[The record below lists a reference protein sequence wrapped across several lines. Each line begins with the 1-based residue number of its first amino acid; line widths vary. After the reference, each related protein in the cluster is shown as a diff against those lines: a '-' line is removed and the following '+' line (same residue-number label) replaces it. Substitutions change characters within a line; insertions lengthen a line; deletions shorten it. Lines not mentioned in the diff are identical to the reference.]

1 MRLDRIYKLISLLAI
16 EYQCDV
22 TNDIEFFTSW
32 DHLYGLLERG
42 RLMKFLNL
50 SYNCL
55 EISKTETSQ
64 WSIFTVTGA
73 NEAGVDFVL
82 IQPFLVYYVN
92 PSCSN
97 AN

>member
-1 MRLDRIYKLISLLAI
+1 MPFNLLPFHLSQVSYSPMRLDRIYKLISLLAI

-22 TNDIEFFTSW
+22 TNDIEFFNSW

-55 EISKTETSQ
+55 EINKTEASQ
-64 WSIFTVTGA
+64 
-73 NEAGVDFVL
+73 
-82 IQPFLVYYVN
+82 
-92 PSCSN
+92 
-97 AN
+97 

>member
-1 MRLDRIYKLISLLAI
+1 
-16 EYQCDV
+16 
-22 TNDIEFFTSW
+22 
-32 DHLYGLLERG
+32 
-42 RLMKFLNL
+42 MKFLNL

>member
-1 MRLDRIYKLISLLAI
+1 MPFNLLPFHLSQVSYSPMRLDRIYKLISLLAI

-32 DHLYGLLERG
+32 DHLYELLERG

-55 EISKTETSQ
+55 EINKTEASQ
-64 WSIFTVTGA
+64 
-73 NEAGVDFVL
+73 
-82 IQPFLVYYVN
+82 
-92 PSCSN
+92 
-97 AN
+97 

>member
-22 TNDIEFFTSW
+22 TNDIEFFNSW
-32 DHLYGLLERG
+32 DHLYGFLERG
-42 RLMKFLNL
+42 RLMKFWNL

-55 EISKTETSQ
+55 EISKTEASQ
-64 WSIFTVTGA
+64 SCIFTVTGG

-82 IQPFLVYYVN
+82 IHPFLVCYVN
-92 PSCSN
+92 PSWSN